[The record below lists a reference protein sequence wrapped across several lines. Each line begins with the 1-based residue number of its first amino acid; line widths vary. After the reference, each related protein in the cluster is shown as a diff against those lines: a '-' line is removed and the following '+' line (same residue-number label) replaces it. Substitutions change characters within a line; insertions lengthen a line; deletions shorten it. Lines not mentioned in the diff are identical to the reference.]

1 MRAAKLD
8 GKSVLMRELMP
19 QDRKVEIEGL
29 TTTEAI
35 EVAGFLAAVVGKAH
49 GQKWTEARKQWYRE
63 LQRGHSKSL
72 EAPGRL
78 WTCLVELLADH
89 EHGFLDRCRPFA
101 LKSE

>member
-1 MRAAKLD
+1 
-8 GKSVLMRELMP
+8 
-19 QDRKVEIEGL
+19 
-29 TTTEAI
+29 
-35 EVAGFLAAVVGKAH
+35 
-49 GQKWTEARKQWYRE
+49 

-89 EHGFLDRCRPFA
+89 EHGFLDHCRRFA